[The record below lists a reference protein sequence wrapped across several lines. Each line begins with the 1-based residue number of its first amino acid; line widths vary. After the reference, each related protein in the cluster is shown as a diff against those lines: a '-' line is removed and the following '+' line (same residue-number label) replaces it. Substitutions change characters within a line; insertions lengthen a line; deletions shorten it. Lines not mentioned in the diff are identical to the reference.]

1 MATEDQVL
9 GCLLGLVLADAAGST
24 FEGTEREALHLRFA
38 TKEDAL
44 KYGMQ
49 RDTLRYTDDGQ
60 MALALAVHLSEHD
73 HIDPN
78 ALMSKFCAVY
88 ESWRGYGRGARTLIE
103 AFRDSA
109 DYEFMAEH
117 LFPGGSLGNGGA
129 MRSAPVGLRFAPDT
143 EKLWYEARQSAWP
156 THRHELGVEGAQ
168 IIALATAI
176 AMRGEKVS
184 ARTLAEELH
193 SRCETI
199 VFQNRLEKL
208 SKLAS
213 EEQISEFGN
222 GIEAHE
228 SAVTAVACFAL
239 HPEDYEAAIATAIWQ
254 GGDTDTIAAMA
265 GALVGARIGVHKL
278 PQEPVARLEHKGFLS
293 ELEDLAQRLSGVSR

>member
-24 FEGTEREALHLRFA
+24 FEGMDHDDLHRRFA
-38 TKEDAL
+38 NKEDAL

-49 RDTLRYTDDGQ
+49 RDSLRYTDDGQ
-60 MALALAVHLSEHD
+60 MALALAEHLSSHD

-78 ALMSKFCAVY
+78 ALMSEFCEVY

-109 DYEFMAEH
+109 DYEFLAEH

-129 MRSAPVGLRFAPDT
+129 MRSAPVGLRFAPDS
-143 EKLWYEARQSAWP
+143 EKVWHEARQSAWP
-156 THRHELGVEGAQ
+156 THRHELGIEGAQ
-168 IIALATAI
+168 VIAQATAI
-176 AMRGEKVS
+176 AMRGEKISPRV
-184 ARTLAEELH
+184 LAEELH
-193 SRCETI
+193 SKCETI
-199 VFQNRLEKL
+199 VFQNRFEKL
-208 SKLAS
+208 SKLTS
-213 EEQISEFGN
+213 EEQVSEFGN

-228 SAVTAVACFAL
+228 SAVTAIACFSL
-239 HPEDYEAAIATAIWQ
+239 HPDDYEAAIATAIWQ

-265 GALVGARIGVHKL
+265 GALVGARVGAREL
-278 PQEPVARLEHKGFLS
+278 PQEPVLRIEHKGFLS
-293 ELEDLAQRLSGVSR
+293 ELEDLAQRLSSVSQ